1 MKKLLFL
8 LLAPVMLF
16 AATQSTI
23 PIRIVNQEAEAE
35 YVIPEKVNGYFQ
47 LATKEDLQ
55 WFSDTTNHGGNGLNA
70 MLVADIDFGG
80 DHWIPIV
87 AGNGTPTYTGTFDGK
102 DFTISNLVLD
112 TKWLSDYYNIQN
124 SGFVGSLTGTV
135 KNLTIDNITVYS
147 EANGGMGST
156 NPNVIIE
163 KAVSVGSAVGWL
175 NGGTVDN
182 VTVTGNMSA
191 IGTGV
196 AMGGIV
202 GNAGGG
208 KITNSTSSVTIRSHS
223 DTSTVFIGGIVGY
236 TKKTPTLKNDVWNGE
251 IIENTGKGSSGGI
264 AGYVYNGTV
273 TIENVTFNHDGV
285 ESAVGKSCDK
295 CKVSGDVDYG
305 VYKIYTVN
313 KKKICEIEGM
323 YKQAVADGLFTVNDQ
338 VDSVVFNRK
347 FNPGKYST
355 ISFPFNV
362 ENANVTGARFYKLSD
377 VVKEDGRYIV
387 NIVEETDG
395 LVANRPY
402 IVITDGETISFSGSY
417 TLAKSYPGTNTSVDE
432 KWDLNAIYK
441 YTTGADLG
449 ETRTRTY
456 GFVARDTVIDGVSWA
471 SGQFTKVGA
480 KGYIY
485 PFRAFLEY
493 TGPEGGMLA
502 KSANLVAENAPE
514 TLDIRIVETA
524 PEDEHT
530 TAIVPFKLPAQKD
543 FVKVNVEKN
552 RIEIIHG
559 GHRYK
564 TNGKRIK

>member
-1 MKKLLFL
+1 MKKLLFWL
-8 LLAPVMLF
+8 FAPVMLF

-87 AGNGTPTYTGTFDGK
+87 AGNGTPTYTGTFDGS

-124 SGFVGSLTGTV
+124 SGFIGSLTGTV
-135 KNLTIDNITVYS
+135 KNLTLDNITVYS
-147 EANGGMGST
+147 EANGGLGST

-196 AMGGIV
+196 ALGGIV

-223 DTSTVFIGGIVGY
+223 DTSTVYIGGIVGY

-264 AGYVYNGTV
+264 AGYVYSGTV

-323 YKQAVADGLFTVNDQ
+323 YKQAVADGVFTVNDQ

-355 ISFPFNV
+355 ISFPFNA
-362 ENANVTGARFYKLSD
+362 EKANVTGARFYKLSD

-387 NIVEETDG
+387 NIVEETEG

-417 TLAKSYPGTNTSVDE
+417 TLTKSYPGTNTSVDE

-449 ETRTRTY
+449 DTRTRTY

-471 SGQFTKVGA
+471 SGQFAKVGT

-493 TGPEGGMLA
+493 TGPEGMLA
-502 KSANLVAENAPE
+502 KSVNMVAEKAPE

-524 PEDEHT
+524 SEDEHT
-530 TAIVPFKLPAQKD
+530 TAIVPFKLPEQKD
-543 FVKVNVEKN
+543 FVKMNSTHD

-559 GHRYK
+559 GHRYNM
-564 TNGKRIK
+564 NGKRIK